1 MASVE
6 AQARPAG
13 RPSWLERAWTS
24 VRAEPL
30 LVGLVVLAAVLRF
43 ATIDQQSYWLDEAFT
58 VGLLRED
65 FPHMLKYMTETEAT
79 PPLYY
84 VLAWPWAHVFGTG
97 EIALRSFSAVIGTA
111 TVPLMY
117 AAGKELVS
125 RRAGLIAAALTTTSP
140 LMIWYSQEAR
150 AYALL
155 VLFGAASLWFFARVL
170 NNPTRGN
177 YVLFGVCSGLAI
189 LSHYLA
195 GLLFVAEAVVLY
207 WDPARRHA
215 TRRLVAAYA
224 LLCAALVP
232 LVLIE
237 DPQVRTQYRAISLVS
252 RGKEVASEFA
262 FGRAS
267 YEHPFFFWPSLAL
280 VGLLAAGVVWV
291 LTTEER
297 SRALLAF
304 GLSLGVLVPAL
315 ALHFLG
321 QNFDY
326 FHYRPLIEAW
336 VPAAV
341 GVAAVLAAKRL
352 GRAGIALA
360 VLACAISTA
369 AEADILLQPRVQ
381 REDWRGVM
389 ALIGPRDRDRAFF
402 ILPWFPTSTSELYR
416 PTVDLPAQGAK
427 VREVVFIFEFTK
439 RPLVINS
446 EHPPFHPPK
455 GFRLVERKRHQL
467 FQLSRFVADKPTL
480 VRAQDV
486 VPRLQF
492 RSSGRLDRVPA
503 HQASPKRVNPE

>member
-1 MASVE
+1 MTTAE
-6 AQARPAG
+6 IEARPAG
-13 RPSWLERAWTS
+13 RSSRFERAWTA

-97 EIALRSFSAVIGTA
+97 DVALRSFSAVVGTA
-111 TVPLMY
+111 TVPVMY
-117 AAGKELVS
+117 AAGRELVS
-125 RRAGLIAAALTTTSP
+125 RRAGLIAAALTATSP

-155 VLFGAASLWFFARVL
+155 VLFGVASLWFFARVL

-177 YVLFGVCSGLAI
+177 WVGFAVLSGLA
-189 LSHYLA
+189 LMSHYLA
-195 GLLFVAEAVVLY
+195 GLLFVAEAVVLW
-207 WDPARRHA
+207 WDPARRRA
-215 TRRLVAAYA
+215 TYWVAGGFA
-224 LLCAALVP
+224 LLCAALAP
-232 LVLIE
+232 LVLVQ
-237 DPQVRTQYRAISLVS
+237 DPQIRTQYRAISLVH

-267 YEHPFFFWPSLAL
+267 YEHSEFFWPSLLL
-280 VGLLAAGVVWV
+280 VAVLAAGVVWI
-291 LTTEER
+291 LNAEER
-297 SRALLAF
+297 PRALLAF

-315 ALHFLG
+315 ALHFFG

-326 FHYRPLIEAW
+326 FHFRPLIEAW

-341 GVAAVLAAKRL
+341 GTAAVLAAKRL

-360 VLACAISTA
+360 VLACAVSTG

-381 REDWRGVM
+381 REDWRGTM

-427 VREVVFIFEFTK
+427 VREVVFIYEFTK
-439 RPLVINS
+439 RPLKTDPQ
-446 EHPPFHPPK
+446 HRPFRAPK
-455 GFRLVERKRHQL
+455 GFRLVERREHQL
-467 FQLSRFVADKPTL
+467 FELSRFVAEKPTL
-480 VRAQDV
+480 V
-486 VPRLQF
+486 
-492 RSSGRLDRVPA
+492 
-503 HQASPKRVNPE
+503 